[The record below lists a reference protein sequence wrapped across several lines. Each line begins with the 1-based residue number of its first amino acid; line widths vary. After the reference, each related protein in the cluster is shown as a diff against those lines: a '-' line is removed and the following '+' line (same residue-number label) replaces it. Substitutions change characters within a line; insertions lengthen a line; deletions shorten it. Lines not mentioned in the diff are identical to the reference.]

1 MKVIISPCTAYLR
14 NRLIEHNLHLCDS
27 CDSPH
32 CLCGILTMQPLVQSI
47 AVNVAFE
54 TLILLLR
61 ESFTVTFLSAVDYP
75 STTSYYWPDIAENV
89 TQVFGQVKN
98 ATKCN
103 SEL

>member
-1 MKVIISPCTAYLR
+1 MT
-14 NRLIEHNLHLCDS
+14 
-27 CDSPH
+27 
-32 CLCGILTMQPLVQSI
+32 QQSQEGQHF
-47 AVNVAFE
+47 V
-54 TLILLLR
+54 
-61 ESFTVTFLSAVDYP
+61 SFKITILSAVDYP